1 MSCCTT
7 TVPNSARNNAPVGHT
22 SRHFACVRCL
32 HISELISHRKSV
44 RDSAPVASSG
54 RRSNFGMPI
63 STGVVPNSPPPRAV
77 CLIADATVSACPLD
91 QRDVPPRFAPS
102 MPVLSND
109 IPSRLDPSSGTP
121 CHSLDATRHALQPM
135 HTEVSVKKPTR
146 GGCSSYPASR
156 AGSSNGPCCR
166 GRIAPAADRARIVS
180 HPPLIRR
187 HRHPAS
193 VCRLKLRHVRLRR
206 MSVLTSAPGSLA
218 TPPRDVPSIPLHP
231 IAISVLGIGLLSSS
245 TG

>member
-1 MSCCTT
+1 
-7 TVPNSARNNAPVGHT
+7 
-22 SRHFACVRCL
+22 
-32 HISELISHRKSV
+32 
-44 RDSAPVASSG
+44 
-54 RRSNFGMPI
+54 
-63 STGVVPNSPPPRAV
+63 
-77 CLIADATVSACPLD
+77 
-91 QRDVPPRFAPS
+91 
-102 MPVLSND
+102 
-109 IPSRLDPSSGTP
+109 LDPSSGTP

-146 GGCSSYPASR
+146 
-156 AGSSNGPCCR
+156 
-166 GRIAPAADRARIVS
+166 IVS

-193 VCRLKLRHVRLRR
+193 VCRLKLRNVRLRR

-231 IAISVLGIGLLSSS
+231 IATSVLGIGLLSSS